1 MKKIGPFLSIFSGAV
16 IFLLGTFTILA
27 AKDIWRIPD
36 VVGDFVKELNNKKN
50 VAELTSYITMGA
62 GFISMLLGIFAW
74 KKPNGFSA
82 WLLMFLFLGTLVANI
97 YLCIDTQWTASAI
110 ISISL
115 AGLAST
121 GLLLGIVS
129 K

>member
-1 MKKIGPFLSIFSGAV
+1 MKKIGPFLSIFSGT
-16 IFLLGTFTILA
+16 IILLLGAFTILA

-50 VAELTSYITMGA
+50 VAEWTAYVTMGA
-62 GFISMLLGIFAW
+62 GLLSMLLGIFAW

-82 WLLMFLFLGTLVANI
+82 WILMFLFLGALGVNI

-115 AGLAST
+115 AGMASA

>member
-1 MKKIGPFLSIFSGAV
+1 MKKIGPFLSIFSGAI
-16 IFLLGTFTILA
+16 IFLLGVFTILA

-36 VVGDFVKELNNKKN
+36 VVGDFVKELNHKKE
-50 VAELTSYITMGA
+50 VAELTSYVTVGA
-62 GFISMLLGIFAW
+62 GVISMLLGIFAW

-82 WLLMFLFLGTLVANI
+82 WILLILFLAAAGANI

-110 ISISL
+110 VSISL
-115 AGLAST
+115 SGLASI